1 MDYKWKDFRV
11 ILAARNRTT
20 RNIMQKRWICNS
32 NELRDNIAEMLEK
45 VTATL
50 KYRQLYNHYP
60 VKKSKEISL
69 AKLDLTLVPEDF
81 ALKNR
86 EHSSSLGYL
95 IPTLNVTRA
104 KKRKRYEI
112 NEQEQFSRILNI
124 EQETFTP
131 LVFSATRRMGR

>member
-50 KYRQLYNHYP
+50 KYRQLYNRYP
-60 VKKSKEISL
+60 VKKSKENQSGEARSDISARGFCIKEQRAFFVIRIFDPNTQRHQSKK
-69 AKLDLTLVPEDF
+69 AKTL
-81 ALKNR
+81 
-86 EHSSSLGYL
+86 
-95 IPTLNVTRA
+95 
-104 KKRKRYEI
+104 
-112 NEQEQFSRILNI
+112 
-124 EQETFTP
+124 
-131 LVFSATRRMGR
+131 

>member
-1 MDYKWKDFRV
+1 M
-11 ILAARNRTT
+11 
-20 RNIMQKRWICNS
+20 
-32 NELRDNIAEMLEK
+32 
-45 VTATL
+45 
-50 KYRQLYNHYP
+50 
-60 VKKSKEISL
+60 
-69 AKLDLTLVPEDF
+69 PEDF

-131 LVFSATRRMGR
+131 LVFSATRAMGRECSMFVKKLSRLISIKRKEELSLVTYGIRCKISFALLRSCLSCIRGSRKSNNKY